1 MTITVGSLLEI
12 VLVVGVFVVG
22 GIIVRAY
29 LEWRKEH
36 TGS

>member
-1 MTITVGSLLEI
+1 MTVGSLLEI

-22 GIIVRAY
+22 GILVRAY
-29 LEWRKEH
+29 LEWRKDR